1 MERGSHPRSHLTIG
15 SVSAGTDNKHCSP
28 TDERA
33 RCLKVRYAV
42 LSVRFTSCRD
52 TLRES
57 QTESAEVAYIE
68 QMVNGS
74 DVQRVGAQ
82 CIIMELGGG
91 DSVFA
96 GPAVV

>member
-1 MERGSHPRSHLTIG
+1 MG
-15 SVSAGTDNKHCSP
+15 SVSAGMDNKHCSP
-28 TDERA
+28 TDERT

-52 TLRES
+52 TLRDS

-68 QMVNGS
+68 HMVNES
-74 DVQRVGAQ
+74 DVQRVGGQ

-91 DSVFA
+91 DSVLA
-96 GPAVV
+96 DPAVV